1 MSSDV
6 AAILQL
12 LQRQAPAVPPSYSAL
27 ASTPNT
33 PSLPIAST
41 DRGSAESPTSAP
53 HLPPFQPSLPDP
65 SQVPGAGD
73 QFWRMSTQGPAS
85 PSLTNQSTLPGGSQT
100 ELQLVWLEPS
110 HDQLLRPTSM
120 KHSCFHRTSPAS
132 LPQSGLGV
140 CQSPPLPLLP
150 QEALTPKLVQL
161 APPLKMQ
168 SSASLSQLK
177 CASLILSLLQFLE
190 SHDVKDPAP
199 KTGQSLISHGT
210 KLQLQPIFPQDGSP
224 QPRSS
229 DIFGKSARR
238 QGQTDP
244 LPEAKPHISTTHH
257 HKSSW
262 SSEPSSQSEP
272 LGVERRLSLPGSP
285 LTLLDSCWVAPPY
298 SSEPGS

>member
-27 ASTPNT
+27 ASTANT
-33 PSLPIAST
+33 PSSPIAST

-53 HLPPFQPSLPDP
+53 RLPPFQPSLPDP
-65 SQVPGAGD
+65 SQAPGAGD
-73 QFWRMSTQGPAS
+73 QLWRMSTQGPAS

-110 HDQLLRPTSM
+110 HDQLPGSASLRPTSM

-132 LPQSGLGV
+132 LPHRGLGV

-168 SSASLSQLK
+168 SSASLSQVHFK
-177 CASLILSLLQFLE
+177 ASTCFCIWILCP
-190 SHDVKDPAP
+190 H
-199 KTGQSLISHGT
+199 
-210 KLQLQPIFPQDGSP
+210 
-224 QPRSS
+224 
-229 DIFGKSARR
+229 
-238 QGQTDP
+238 
-244 LPEAKPHISTTHH
+244 AK
-257 HKSSW
+257 
-262 SSEPSSQSEP
+262 
-272 LGVERRLSLPGSP
+272 
-285 LTLLDSCWVAPPY
+285 
-298 SSEPGS
+298 